1 MNDRQT
7 ILTITGSDSLS
18 ESGVQADIKTIADLG
33 GVSVSAITSVTVQN
47 TLGIQEF
54 YDLPAEIVRG
64 QIEALLNDVRPAVIK
79 IGLIRSLPVLD
90 VIVDILAHYN
100 ARHVIYAPVFISS
113 NHERLVT
120 DDVVEQIMRRL
131 VPLCS
136 LVITRKGSVHGQ
148 GNVYASAVAFYLSEG
163 LGIEEAQARAQAYV
177 SERELR
183 SSDFPSRSAALY
195 KEFLALL
202 DTHFRANS
210 DVAFYAS
217 RLNVSSRYLAQVCRK
232 LGLKSPKAFID
243 ERLGKESERLLSN
256 PLHTIQQ
263 VAYEL
268 GFSSQAHFSKFF
280 KKITGQSPSEYRKS
294 IAKTKS

>member
-163 LGIEEAQARAQAYV
+163 LDIEEAQARAQAYV
-177 SERELR
+177 SER
-183 SSDFPSRSAALY
+183 RSAALY
-195 KEFLALL
+195 KEFLVLL

>member
-79 IGLIRSLPVLD
+79 IGLIRSLPMLD

-163 LGIEEAQARAQAYV
+163 LDIEEAQARAQAYV
-177 SERELR
+177 SV
-183 SSDFPSRSAALY
+183 
-195 KEFLALL
+195 

>member
-148 GNVYASAVAFYLSEG
+148 GNVYASAVAFCLC
-163 LGIEEAQARAQAYV
+163 Q
-177 SERELR
+177 
-183 SSDFPSRSAALY
+183 
-195 KEFLALL
+195 
-202 DTHFRANS
+202 
-210 DVAFYAS
+210 
-217 RLNVSSRYLAQVCRK
+217 
-232 LGLKSPKAFID
+232 
-243 ERLGKESERLLSN
+243 
-256 PLHTIQQ
+256 
-263 VAYEL
+263 
-268 GFSSQAHFSKFF
+268 
-280 KKITGQSPSEYRKS
+280 
-294 IAKTKS
+294 